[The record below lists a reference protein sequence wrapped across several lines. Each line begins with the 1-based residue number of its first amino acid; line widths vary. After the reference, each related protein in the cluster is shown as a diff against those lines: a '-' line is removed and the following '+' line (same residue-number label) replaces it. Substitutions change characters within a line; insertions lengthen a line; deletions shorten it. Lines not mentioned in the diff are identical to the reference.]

1 MGGVA
6 ARDDD
11 SASDSSDAA
20 LLIIGAHVLQPQF
33 IVDPIS
39 FEQRFFDFRFFQARA
54 C

>member
-33 IVDPIS
+33 IVDTIS
-39 FEQRFFDFRFFQARA
+39 SERRFFDFPVF
-54 C
+54 